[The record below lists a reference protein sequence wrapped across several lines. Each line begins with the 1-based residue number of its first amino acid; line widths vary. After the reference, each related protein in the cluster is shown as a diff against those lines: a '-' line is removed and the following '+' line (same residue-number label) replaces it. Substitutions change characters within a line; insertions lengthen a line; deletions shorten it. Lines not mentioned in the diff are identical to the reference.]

1 MSRFTLGSLRMA
13 ERPDKPKIVDE
24 VWDDDRVKSFLHA
37 DADVPCVDFY
47 VLLKA
52 YQGMRAH
59 DFERFTEFFVEA
71 GRDLDAR
78 NEQGQTLVTV
88 ITRHRHAR
96 PFIDPLLAAGAAPFT
111 ADDNGAPDSPL
122 DGPLDGKQQPEGDAP
137 EVGVQPKS

>member
-13 ERPDKPKIVDE
+13 ERPDKPKVVDE

-59 DFERFTEFFVEA
+59 DFERFTGFFVEA

-88 ITRHRHAR
+88 ITQHRHAR
-96 PFIDPLLAAGAAPFT
+96 PFIESLLAAGAAPFT
-111 ADDNGAPDSPL
+111 AADGGAPDSPL
-122 DGPLDGKQQPEGDAP
+122 ASPLDEKQPPEADAP
-137 EVGVQPKS
+137 EVGAKAES